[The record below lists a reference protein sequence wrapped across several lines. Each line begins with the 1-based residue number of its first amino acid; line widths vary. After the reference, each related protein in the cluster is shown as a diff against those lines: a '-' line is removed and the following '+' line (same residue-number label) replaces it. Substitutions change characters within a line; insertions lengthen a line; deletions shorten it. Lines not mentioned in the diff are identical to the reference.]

1 MVGVAPPMALVFWRW
16 VVAFLIVS
24 ALAWRGLAEDRAEL
38 IRRWP
43 TVLALAATGVASFG
57 ALLYVGLQSTTA
69 LNSLVVQAA
78 IPPLIMLFA
87 WVALRERTGRWQV
100 AGVALSLVGV
110 LVVLSRGRP
119 WDLLHLG
126 LNRGD
131 AVVLVGVVLYAVY
144 SLILRR
150 RPQVRPMSLL
160 WATFGAAIV
169 LLAPFY
175 LAELAS
181 GRTMALT
188 PKALLGVGYVAVF
201 PSFLAYLFFNRGVEL
216 IGSARAGQYL
226 HLQPVFGAVLAVLLL
241 GESFH
246 LFHAAGLALIG
257 AGILLAG
264 RGPKP

>member
-1 MVGVAPPMALVFWRW
+1 MALVFWRW
-16 VVAFLIVS
+16 VVAFGVVS
-24 ALAWRGLAEDRAEL
+24 LFAWRRVREDRAEL
-38 IRRWP
+38 LRRSP
-43 TVLALAATGVASFG
+43 TILALSATGVASFG
-57 ALLYVGLQSTTA
+57 ALLYVGLQRTTA

-87 WVALRERTGRWQV
+87 WLFLKERTTRWQV
-100 AGVALSLVGV
+100 GGVAVSLLGV

-126 LNRGD
+126 LNLGD

-150 RPQVRPMSLL
+150 RPRVHPMSLL
-160 WATFGAAIV
+160 WATFGTAVV
-169 LLAPFY
+169 LLAPLY
-175 LAELAS
+175 AAELMA
-181 GRTMALT
+181 GRHMVLDGR
-188 PKALLGVGYVAVF
+188 ALLGIAYVALF

-216 IGSARAGQYL
+216 VGSARAGQYL

-241 GESFH
+241 GETFH

-257 AGILLAG
+257 AGILLSS
-264 RGPKP
+264 RTPKTA